1 MIKVDI
7 SNVWGSVEFADL
19 MEIEKEVSAAHAALD
34 VGTEEVKRYRGWRN
48 LPARLTD
55 AELSRMEE
63 TADRLRS
70 QSEAV
75 VVVGVGGASLGARAA
90 IELLQGQ
97 NRNIGRGTKG
107 NPQIFYAGNSLSTR
121 QWNELCRILDDRDF
135 SIAIVSKSGTAT
147 ETAIATRALRWRL
160 ERKYG
165 TDGARGRIVAVTDP
179 VQGALR
185 QMANEEGWETFSI
198 PPDVS
203 GRFSVLS
210 AAGLLPMAVAGLDI
224 RRVLAGARTAKE
236 EYDLRSY
243 ENPVWLYA
251 AVRNLLYR
259 HGKEIEIFSAF
270 EPDFRGFSA
279 WWRKLFGESEGK
291 DGKGIFPATAVFT
304 EELHSMGQLIQQGK
318 RNLFETV
325 LHFDPAEAPCS
336 IGSDVKNLD
345 KLNYLAG
352 KTLDEVDESAYLGM
366 VLAHSDGG
374 VPVMTV
380 DCGALDEA
388 KLGELFY
395 FMELS
400 CVLSAYILGVNPFDQ
415 PGVEQYKHNM
425 FALLGKPGF
434 EH

>member
-63 TADRLRS
+63 TAARLRS
-70 QSEAV
+70 QSDAV

-210 AAGLLPMAVAGLDI
+210 AAGLLPMAVAGVDI
-224 RRVLAGARTAKE
+224 RRVLAAQEQPRRNMTSAPMKIRCGCMPPCGTYCTGTGRRLKFSAPLSRISVAFPPGGGSCSENPKGRTA
-236 EYDLRSY
+236 RAFSQ
-243 ENPVWLYA
+243 PRRCSP
-251 AVRNLLYR
+251 RNC
-259 HGKEIEIFSAF
+259 IPWDS
-270 EPDFRGFSA
+270 
-279 WWRKLFGESEGK
+279 
-291 DGKGIFPATAVFT
+291 
-304 EELHSMGQLIQQGK
+304 
-318 RNLFETV
+318 
-325 LHFDPAEAPCS
+325 
-336 IGSDVKNLD
+336 
-345 KLNYLAG
+345 
-352 KTLDEVDESAYLGM
+352 
-366 VLAHSDGG
+366 
-374 VPVMTV
+374 
-380 DCGALDEA
+380 
-388 KLGELFY
+388 
-395 FMELS
+395 
-400 CVLSAYILGVNPFDQ
+400 
-415 PGVEQYKHNM
+415 
-425 FALLGKPGF
+425 
-434 EH
+434 